1 MKHDSKQYFWVTVL
15 NVIITVTEF
24 IGGAASGSLALLSDA
39 IHNLT
44 DVFSIVLA
52 FVANLFSKKRKN
64 YSKTFGYQRA
74 ETLAAYTNGLL
85 LLVISIY
92 LFIEAIGRFSK
103 PEPIKGEMMFIIS
116 LVGLAGNLISMLILK
131 AGSKNNLNARALFL
145 NMMSDTLSS
154 VAVVLGSLVI
164 YYWNLTWVDPVLTI
178 LAAILMLKEAFEV
191 TRDSADV
198 LMETNPDIDLDK
210 VKKSIMTVQG
220 VTSLHHVH
228 VWRYSDDIIMLDA
241 HMNVDSNLNAMQIEK
256 IDQEIADLL
265 KKQFGINH
273 VTLQAECQKGK
284 EEGIISVDGK
294 E

>member
-241 HMNVDSNLNAMQIEK
+241 HMNVASNLNAMQIEK